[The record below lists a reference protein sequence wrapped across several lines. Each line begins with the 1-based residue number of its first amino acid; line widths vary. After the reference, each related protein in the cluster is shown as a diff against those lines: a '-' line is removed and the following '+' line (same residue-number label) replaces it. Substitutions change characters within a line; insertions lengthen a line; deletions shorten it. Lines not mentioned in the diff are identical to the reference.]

1 MLALALLSQELE
13 SLSPRWFATI
23 LKLQKLTDI
32 DLGDLI
38 RCRELILEVFNQEYH
53 IGCTIPWKNRKSRSP
68 YQHSLATIFE
78 CQEDSPAF
86 PEHLQP
92 CIATSLVA
100 DADSYPDYPQPLRDE
115 LKRLHSIAVGIL
127 SDEDSTPQT
136 KRRRAEIAVAC
147 GRQSQQGCGVCT
159 SEVHALQAIAL

>member
-38 RCRELILEVFNQEYH
+38 RCRELIVEVFKENCQ
-53 IGCTIPWKNRKSRSP
+53 IGHTIPWKKRKARSP
-68 YQHSLATIFE
+68 YHHSLATIFE
-78 CQEDSPAF
+78 CPEDSPAF

-92 CIATSLVA
+92 CMPTSLVV
-100 DADSYPDYPQPLRDE
+100 DVDSFSDDPQPLRDE
-115 LKRLHSIAVGIL
+115 LKRLHSIAVGVL
-127 SDEDSTPQT
+127 SDEDPTPQT
-136 KRRRAEIAVAC
+136 KRRRAEIAMAC

-159 SEVHALQAIAL
+159 NEVHALQAIAL